1 MAKSSVVQVTVSGLA
16 RNPNPN
22 ALPAGSC
29 AVATN
34 VVSRRPGVLTPCP
47 SSNALLTVPV
57 AGHTTGRALWSDAD
71 NAVMAATPSASDPN
85 HWIPGTNETQTG
97 WLTAFTVNQQVGA
110 VQQWQL
116 TQLQIGKFASYIY
129 RNIGFLPGLTHA
141 TYSHFRTIVIEKWG
155 SIVSDGQGLN
165 NIRWA
170 GLLPPVLSGFTNTAS
185 TDYPWFIDGN
195 SVLYRA
201 HYTLES
207 RNPDKPFNVVGP
219 VSNVLAAYAVDTG
232 YVVVGLFVSRDEPY
246 LSSTADYDV
255 YVNLYRSTQDEVDSA
270 QELPYDFKLV
280 YKLKLDSTHSD
291 NIYIYDKMTV
301 EGRAEGAQLYTNDG
315 QRGEDSSAYCPPTA
329 RDVAVFRDTAF
340 YANRASLPELT
351 VTPTGPLTAGF
362 ATNLL
367 SEADRASGIGTRQ
380 FGSFLG
386 TPLTLTS
393 GSAVVTTA
401 GSLTGIVPGQLVVV
415 SSGVNQ
421 LFTTIVAVGAGNFT
435 MATPWPYATSTAGS
449 GVVQDAYKLRVYY
462 ADGTVSNF
470 YNSVSPASEFT
481 ATLYATYPPA
491 PGLRIYGPFQNY
503 PVPAEGREITFI
515 FTYPAI
521 KRVLYFELALTNGQ
535 NYSPAY
541 TGDFVTF
548 TNPLKS
554 LNDTRPNRLFF
565 STTGQPEAVPLT
577 NYVDV
582 GAGTIL
588 KMAPTQSALLCLCT
602 DGLWRVTGDGT
613 SWQVNQVDPTVTLL
627 HPSCLTTLNNQIYGW
642 VEDGVALIGEDGAQT
657 ISTDAVGPDVREWA
671 TLIKGWGAPYFWGP
685 SMAGDRFWNEVW
697 LNVYRAYSTGAGGP
711 DAITTLVYN
720 TDSKNFTRLQAPL
733 FSNVIYSSDANRMVS
748 SVFVS
753 GSPNN
758 IALVVQSDF
767 YDPAGDGWLP
777 ATVWFN
783 ALQTEDKGKL
793 KQWMDVNY
801 FVADVETTVDTMF
814 GTNTSYMH
822 ALFDARNESVDP
834 YEDDFSVNSQ
844 SMEELSRD
852 VHFWIPRRAALSDQM
867 QLGLQFGVQRDFVP
881 PPPLAGT
888 HELIVVPGVG
898 FNFQLQGFTVRYRV
912 ASDTFKR

>member
-1 MAKSSVVQVTVSGLA
+1 VPKSKLSQISVSGLA
-16 RNPNPN
+16 TSPNPN
-22 ALPAGSC
+22 GLPAGSC
-29 AVATN
+29 AVAEN

-47 SSNALLTVPV
+47 SSTALLTVPV

-71 NAVMAATPSASDPN
+71 NAVVAATPASSDPN
-85 HWIPGTNETQTG
+85 VWVPGTDETQTG
-97 WLTAFTVNQQVGA
+97 WLTAFTVNQEVGA
-110 VQQWQL
+110 TQNWQL
-116 TQLQIGKFASYIY
+116 TQLQIGKYTTYTY

-141 TYSHFRTIVIEKWG
+141 TYSHFRTIVTEKWG
-155 SIVSDGQGLN
+155 TIVSDGQGIA

-170 GLLPPVLSGFTNTAS
+170 GLVPPVLASFSNVAS
-185 TDYPWFIDGN
+185 TDYPWFTDGN

-219 VSNVLAAYAVDTG
+219 VSNVLAAYSVDTG
-232 YVVVGLFVSRDEPY
+232 YVTVGLFVSRDEPY
-246 LSSTADYDV
+246 LSSTDDYNI
-255 YVNLYRSTQDEVDSA
+255 YVNLYRSSQLDVESA
-270 QELPYDFKLV
+270 QDLAYDFQLV
-280 YKLKLDSTHSD
+280 YKLKLESTHAD
-291 NIYIYDKMTV
+291 NLYIHDKVTDLAR
-301 EGRAEGAQLYTNDG
+301 EHGAYLYTNAE
-315 QRGEDSSAYCPPTA
+315 QHGEQSNAYCPPSA
-329 RDVAVFRDTAF
+329 RDVAVFRDTTF
-340 YANRASLPELT
+340 YANRASFPEITLT
-351 VTPTGPLTAGF
+351 VPGPLTAGLG
-362 ATNLL
+362 TNLL
-367 SEADRASGIGTRQ
+367 SEVDKASGIGSRQ
-380 FGSFLG
+380 FGAFLG

-401 GSLTGIVPGQLVVV
+401 GSTTGLVPGQLVVV

-421 LFTTIVAVGAGNFT
+421 LFTSIVSVGVGTFT
-435 MATPWPYATSTAGS
+435 MADVWPYATTTTGF
-449 GVVQDAYKLRVYY
+449 GVVEDAYKLRVYY

-470 YNSVSPASEFT
+470 YNVVSPASAFT
-481 ATLYATYPPA
+481 SSVYGVYPPA
-491 PGLRIYGPFQNY
+491 PGLRIYGPFEGY
-503 PVPAEGREITFI
+503 PVPAEGREVTWI

-565 STTGQPEAVPLT
+565 SKTGQPEEVPQL
-577 NYVDV
+577 NYNDI

-588 KMAPTQSALLCLCT
+588 KMAPTQSALLVLTT
-602 DGLWRVTGDGT
+602 DGLWRLTGDNPT
-613 SWQVNQVDPTVTLL
+613 YQVNQVDPTVTLL

-642 VEDGVALIGEDGAQT
+642 VEDGLSLIGEDGAQT
-657 ISTDAVGPDVREWA
+657 ISTDAVGPDIREWA
-671 TLIKGWGAPYFWGP
+671 TQIKDWGAPYFWGP

-697 LNVYRAYSTGAGGP
+697 LNVHRAFSTGSGGP
-711 DAITTLVYN
+711 DHITTLVYN
-720 TDSKNFTRLQAPL
+720 TDTKNFTRLQRPL
-733 FSNVIYSSDANRMVS
+733 FANVIYSPDANRMVS

-758 IALVVQSDF
+758 IALTVQSDF

-777 ATVWFN
+777 VTIWFN

-801 FVADVETTVDTMF
+801 FVANVQTEVDTMF
-814 GTNTSYMH
+814 GTNSSYMH
-822 ALFDARNESVDP
+822 ALFDARNESIDP
-834 YEDDFSVNSQ
+834 YTDDFSVNSQ
-844 SMEELSRD
+844 DMVQLSRD

-888 HELIVVPGVG
+888 HELIIVPGVG
-898 FNFQLQGFTVRYRV
+898 FNFQLQGFTVRYRN
-912 ASDTFKR
+912 ASDTLKR